1 MELWQKVN
9 HYRVREWTLFA
20 QVYVREPWGRTLF
33 VQALG
38 RFEITSMGPDTP
50 QVRLRSM
57 RESAKQAEFTE
68 WLSERQRMLMKS
80 ARAICF
86 DAQNAE
92 DVLQEALLDVYQK
105 WEKIRLHENPEAY
118 VIRVMVSK
126 HIDMRRKWARRRQ
139 EKETSFDLPQ
149 EILQIA
155 DQSDDVLKRLLVQSA
170 LKSLTPMQRAVL
182 VLTYEYGFI
191 LREVAVV
198 LQIPPGTAASH
209 LARGKAAVA
218 THIGLLPEL
227 EKSSTQSIA
236 APEEY
241 SNRYRD
247 DIDAELA
254 EVIENE

>member
-1 MELWQKVN
+1 
-9 HYRVREWTLFA
+9 
-20 QVYVREPWGRTLF
+20 
-33 VQALG
+33 
-38 RFEITSMGPDTP
+38 
-50 QVRLRSM
+50 M
-57 RESAKQAEFTE
+57 RESAKQAEFTQ

-86 DAQNAE
+86 DAQNAD
-92 DVLQEALLDVYQK
+92 DVLQEALIDVYEK
-105 WEKIRLHENPEAY
+105 WEKVRLHENPEAY

-139 EKETSFDLPQ
+139 EKETTFDLPQ
-149 EILQIA
+149 EVLQIA

-170 LKSLTPMQRAVL
+170 LKTLTPMQRAVL

-218 THIGLLPEL
+218 THIGLIPEL
-227 EKSSTQSIA
+227 EKSSTQAITS
-236 APEEY
+236 PRDTSELSDEY
-241 SNRYRD
+241 ME
-247 DIDAELA
+247 AELA

>member
-1 MELWQKVN
+1 
-9 HYRVREWTLFA
+9 
-20 QVYVREPWGRTLF
+20 
-33 VQALG
+33 
-38 RFEITSMGPDTP
+38 
-50 QVRLRSM
+50 M
-57 RESAKQAEFTE
+57 RESAKQAEFTQ

-86 DAQNAE
+86 DAQNAD
-92 DVLQEALLDVYQK
+92 DVLQEALIDVYEK
-105 WEKIRLHENPEAY
+105 WDKVRLHENPEAY

-139 EKETSFDLPQ
+139 EKETTFDLPQ
-149 EILQIA
+149 EVLQIA

-170 LKSLTPMQRAVL
+170 LKTLTPMQRAVL

-198 LQIPPGTAASH
+198 LQIPLGTAASH

-227 EKSSTQSIA
+227 EKSSTQAITS
-236 APEEY
+236 P
-241 SNRYRD
+241 RD
-247 DIDAELA
+247 ASELSDKYMEAELA

>member
-1 MELWQKVN
+1 
-9 HYRVREWTLFA
+9 
-20 QVYVREPWGRTLF
+20 
-33 VQALG
+33 
-38 RFEITSMGPDTP
+38 
-50 QVRLRSM
+50 M
-57 RESAKQAEFTE
+57 RESAKQADFTQ

-86 DAQNAE
+86 DAQNAD
-92 DVLQEALLDVYQK
+92 DVLQEALIDVYEK
-105 WEKIRLHENPEAY
+105 WEKVRLHENPEAY

-139 EKETSFDLPQ
+139 EKETTFDLPQ
-149 EILQIA
+149 EVLQIA

-170 LKSLTPMQRAVL
+170 LKTLTPMQRAVL

-227 EKSSTQSIA
+227 EKSSTQTISSPGRA
-236 APEEY
+236 SERNE
-241 SNRYRD
+241 D
-247 DIDAELA
+247 FFEAELA

>member
-1 MELWQKVN
+1 
-9 HYRVREWTLFA
+9 
-20 QVYVREPWGRTLF
+20 
-33 VQALG
+33 
-38 RFEITSMGPDTP
+38 
-50 QVRLRSM
+50 M
-57 RESAKQAEFTE
+57 RESAKQAEFTQ

-86 DAQNAE
+86 DAQNAD
-92 DVLQEALLDVYQK
+92 DVLQEALIDVYEK
-105 WEKIRLHENPEAY
+105 WEKVRLHENPEAY

-139 EKETSFDLPQ
+139 EKETTFDLPQ
-149 EILQIA
+149 EVLQIA

-170 LKSLTPMQRAVL
+170 LKTLTPMQRAVL

-198 LQIPPGTAASH
+198 LQIPLGTAASH

-227 EKSSTQSIA
+227 EKSSTQAISS
-236 APEEY
+236 PDRVSERNE
-241 SNRYRD
+241 D
-247 DIDAELA
+247 FFEAELA

>member
-1 MELWQKVN
+1 
-9 HYRVREWTLFA
+9 
-20 QVYVREPWGRTLF
+20 
-33 VQALG
+33 
-38 RFEITSMGPDTP
+38 
-50 QVRLRSM
+50 M
-57 RESAKQAEFTE
+57 RESAKQAEFTQ

-86 DAQNAE
+86 DAQNAD
-92 DVLQEALLDVYQK
+92 DVLQEALIDVYEK
-105 WEKIRLHENPEAY
+105 WEKVRLHENPEAY

-139 EKETSFDLPQ
+139 EKETTFDLPQ
-149 EILQIA
+149 EVLQIA

-170 LKSLTPMQRAVL
+170 LKTLTPMQRAVL

-218 THIGLLPEL
+218 AHIGLIPEL
-227 EKSSTQSIA
+227 EKSSTQAIPSA
-236 APEEY
+236 QASSSLSHEY
-241 SNRYRD
+241 
-247 DIDAELA
+247 IEAELA

>member
-1 MELWQKVN
+1 
-9 HYRVREWTLFA
+9 
-20 QVYVREPWGRTLF
+20 
-33 VQALG
+33 
-38 RFEITSMGPDTP
+38 
-50 QVRLRSM
+50 M
-57 RESAKQAEFTE
+57 RESAKQAEFTQ

-86 DAQNAE
+86 DAQNAD
-92 DVLQEALLDVYQK
+92 DVLQEALIDVYKK
-105 WEKIRLHENPEAY
+105 WEKVRLHENPEAY

-126 HIDMRRKWARRRQ
+126 HIDMRRKWSRRRQ
-139 EKETSFDLPQ
+139 ENETTFDLPQ
-149 EILQIA
+149 EVLQIA

-170 LKSLTPMQRAVL
+170 LKTLTPMQRAVL

-227 EKSSTQSIA
+227 EKSSTQSIE
-236 APEEY
+236 APGQ
-241 SNRYRD
+241 SQGQYRD
-247 DIDAELA
+247 YSDAELA